1 VEPLNRAKTA
11 TDETEGRLIE
21 LLSAAVP
28 TALPDSQKHRSLQ
41 AILAPNREYASR
53 RFTLARPAL
62 IFGVLFLVT
71 GVSAAATIGASWIKR
86 RSAVG
91 GSAVDR
97 APVPQLVTPPPP
109 VRVHS
114 APVAAPPPAV
124 PVIEEQ
130 AVELPRLG
138 APAPGPSHS
147 RTARG
152 ENPSALMEA
161 VKALRQEHDP
171 VRASR
176 LLREY
181 LRLYPRGALSEE
193 ARALAIEAART
204 QHSPNTVSLADEYLR
219 LYPHGRFRR
228 AAEQAA
234 GRTDP

>member
-1 VEPLNRAKTA
+1 MEPLNRAKTA

-41 AILAPNREYASR
+41 AILAPHREHSSR

-62 IFGVLFLVT
+62 VFGVLFLVA

-86 RSAVG
+86 RSAV
-91 GSAVDR
+91 DR
-97 APVPQLVTPPPP
+97 APVPRMVTPPPP

-114 APVAAPPPAV
+114 APVATPRPAV
-124 PVIEEQ
+124 SVVKDQ
-130 AVELPRLG
+130 VVELPRLG

-147 RTARG
+147 RAARG

-193 ARALAIEAART
+193 ARALAIEAARA
-204 QHSPNTVSLADEYLR
+204 QHSPNTVALADEYLR